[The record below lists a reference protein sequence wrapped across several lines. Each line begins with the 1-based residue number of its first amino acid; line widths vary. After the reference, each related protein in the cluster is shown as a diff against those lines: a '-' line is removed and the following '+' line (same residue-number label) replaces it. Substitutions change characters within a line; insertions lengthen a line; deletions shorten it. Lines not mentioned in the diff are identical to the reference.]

1 MFFYEQDLIGQT
13 LAGRYKIEE
22 IIGRGAMGVV
32 YLARYNDLRDPL
44 AIKVLLPKDATDI
57 DTRIY
62 DQLSAR
68 FQRECALIVKLRHR
82 HIVPVYDTGKHNG
95 MAYFV
100 MKYYA
105 GGTLRNKLG
114 EQGALDLD
122 ETLSYIKQ
130 ASSAL
135 DYIHFHEIVHR
146 DVKPHNFLLDDEE
159 QLVLTDFG
167 VAHVIESTLTQTGQL
182 WGTAAYAS
190 PEVKR
195 GERAD
200 RRDDIYSLGVVLYEL
215 LTGNHPS
222 RVNQPHSNIPTAV
235 AGVIRKATAAQRK
248 DRYESAP
255 AMARALEYAIKS
267 IPEESGETLSS
278 TSEEESAEEA
288 LPPGTPAQAPAPSL
302 EDVVTHAWQSIA
314 GKIHTLVS
322 PSIQSSRFKSVLVI
336 CLLLALVVIGGIL
349 LNLFMSIRNRPTIMF
364 FAPTT
369 SVVSLTPTDA
379 AKAAVEQYYAYWNS
393 GNYQAAY
400 NLLQADYRTRNS
412 FQSLLTDYKHTHH
425 ACITIDSV
433 TLLNDGSVR
442 VAVTDNATEDNA
454 TGTVTNRYTLDFI
467 AGQEQGEWKLTPE
480 NLKLVSTHGVC
491 QA

>member
-146 DVKPHNFLLDDEE
+146 DVKPHNF
-159 QLVLTDFG
+159 
-167 VAHVIESTLTQTGQL
+167 
-182 WGTAAYAS
+182 
-190 PEVKR
+190 
-195 GERAD
+195 
-200 RRDDIYSLGVVLYEL
+200 
-215 LTGNHPS
+215 
-222 RVNQPHSNIPTAV
+222 
-235 AGVIRKATAAQRK
+235 
-248 DRYESAP
+248 
-255 AMARALEYAIKS
+255 
-267 IPEESGETLSS
+267 
-278 TSEEESAEEA
+278 
-288 LPPGTPAQAPAPSL
+288 
-302 EDVVTHAWQSIA
+302 
-314 GKIHTLVS
+314 
-322 PSIQSSRFKSVLVI
+322 
-336 CLLLALVVIGGIL
+336 CL
-349 LNLFMSIRNRPTIMF
+349 MM
-364 FAPTT
+364 
-369 SVVSLTPTDA
+369 
-379 AKAAVEQYYAYWNS
+379 
-393 GNYQAAY
+393 
-400 NLLQADYRTRNS
+400 RNS
-412 FQSLLTDYKHTHH
+412 S
-425 ACITIDSV
+425 S
-433 TLLNDGSVR
+433 
-442 VAVTDNATEDNA
+442 
-454 TGTVTNRYTLDFI
+454 
-467 AGQEQGEWKLTPE
+467 
-480 NLKLVSTHGVC
+480 
-491 QA
+491 